1 MECKIITKNEVR
13 MELKRYL
20 IKLIKQIKDP
30 ETIILIYIKVKEI
43 INDQ

>member
-1 MECKIITKNEVR
+1 

-20 IKLIKQIKDP
+20 VKLIKRVKDP

-43 INDQ
+43 LNEK

>member
-1 MECKIITKNEVR
+1 

-20 IKLIKQIKDP
+20 IKLIKRLKDP

-43 INDQ
+43 LDE

>member
-1 MECKIITKNEVR
+1 

-43 INDQ
+43 LNDQ

>member
-1 MECKIITKNEVR
+1 

-20 IKLIKQIKDP
+20 IKLIKRIKDP

-43 INDQ
+43 LDE

>member
-1 MECKIITKNEVR
+1 

-20 IKLIKQIKDP
+20 VKLIKRIKDP

-43 INDQ
+43 LDE

>member
-1 MECKIITKNEVR
+1 

-20 IKLIKQIKDP
+20 IKLIKQVKDP

-43 INDQ
+43 INER

>member
-1 MECKIITKNEVR
+1 

-20 IKLIKQIKDP
+20 IKLIKRIKDP

>member
-1 MECKIITKNEVR
+1 

-20 IKLIKQIKDP
+20 IKLIKGIKDP

-43 INDQ
+43 LDERILY

>member
-1 MECKIITKNEVR
+1 

-20 IKLIKQIKDP
+20 IKLIKRLKDP

-43 INDQ
+43 LHERNLL